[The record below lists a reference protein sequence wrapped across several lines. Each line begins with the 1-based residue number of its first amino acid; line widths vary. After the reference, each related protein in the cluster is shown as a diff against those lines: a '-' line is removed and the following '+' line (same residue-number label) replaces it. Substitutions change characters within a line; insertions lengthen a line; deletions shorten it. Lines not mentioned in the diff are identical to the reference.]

1 MGKTLEM
8 PRKSTSQKRKA
19 AFTCL
24 VFTVLG
30 LELAAIFL
38 SRPFRSYSF
47 PKATIEEII
56 SKPAVWE
63 NKAIRIQGT
72 IQRIALGIIY
82 PFNYWLSSDRNQTVR
97 IGVSW
102 HTESD
107 LSGNHVIVVGVVT
120 HDYAW
125 VHPDH
130 PGWQI
135 YFIKASRVYQ
145 VS

>member
-1 MGKTLEM
+1 MGKTLET
-8 PRKSTSQKRKA
+8 PRKA
-19 AFTCL
+19 ASPKRMAVPISL
-24 VFTVLG
+24 ALMVLAPAI
-30 LELAAIFL
+30 AAFFHSHII
-38 SRPFRSYSF
+38 SPFSL
-47 PKATIEEII
+47 PKSTIEII
-56 SKPAVWE
+56 VSNQQAWE
-63 NKAIRIQGT
+63 NKTIMIQGT
-72 IQRIALGIIY
+72 MQRIALGIIY
-82 PFNYWLSSDRNQTVR
+82 PFNYWLFSDRNQTVR

-102 HTESD
+102 YTESD
-107 LSGNHVIVVGVVT
+107 LSGNHVIVVGIVT